1 MTALSTSLASFSS
14 QARAVMFY
22 DVYTSWVQAG
32 QPLTVQLE
40 PSNPHDGNSIA
51 LWGHLAREASVQHSL
66 PPCSGVALVCMGKC

>member
-1 MTALSTSLASFSS
+1 
-14 QARAVMFY
+14 MFY

-51 LWGHLAREASVQHSL
+51 LWGHLAREAL
-66 PPCSGVALVCMGKC
+66 PPCSGVALVRMGKC